1 MVGEGK
7 VKQDKIFEYTQGT
20 REGQAF
26 IELLGENKNN

>member
-20 REGQAF
+20 REGQASLEF
-26 IELLGENKNN
+26 LRENKNN